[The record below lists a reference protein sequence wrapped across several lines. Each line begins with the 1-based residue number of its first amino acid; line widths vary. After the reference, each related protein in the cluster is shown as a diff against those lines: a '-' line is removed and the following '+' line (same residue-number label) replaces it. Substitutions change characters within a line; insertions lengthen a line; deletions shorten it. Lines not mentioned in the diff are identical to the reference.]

1 MKADL
6 SLYVLT
12 DAGLSRG
19 RSHFEIVEAAL
30 AGGATAI
37 QFRDKHLATREYLEV
52 GQRLRQLCRQTGAT
66 FIVNDRLDL
75 ALALQADGVHLGPA
89 DLPPETARRLVPPD
103 FLIGVSVDNVAEALA
118 AVEQGA
124 NYLGA
129 GPVFPTRTK
138 LDTGPVMGPDGL
150 AAIVRAV
157 AVPVVG
163 IGSISAANLPQVI
176 ASGAAGAAII
186 SAAVGA
192 ADVRQ
197 AVAEMRTIISS
208 ERARNR

>member
-1 MKADL
+1 LKADL

-12 DAGLSRG
+12 DAGLSQG
-19 RSHFEIVEAAL
+19 RSHLEVVEAAL

-37 QFRDKHLATREYLEV
+37 QFRDKHLATREYLEI
-52 GQRLRQLCRQTGAT
+52 GQRLRDLCRQAGAT

-89 DLPPETARRLVPPD
+89 DLPPYYARRIAPSD

-124 NYLGA
+124 SYLGA

-138 LDTGPVMGPDGL
+138 LDTGPVMGLDGL

-163 IGSISAANLPQVI
+163 IGSIGRANLAQVI
-176 ASGAAGAAII
+176 STGAAGAAII

-192 ADVRQ
+192 VDVRQ
-197 AVAEMRTIISS
+197 ATAEMRASIDA
-208 ERARNR
+208 ERARSR